1 MMTVSQE
8 MLKLYDRYI
17 DWINGRVNFTVAEAV
32 EFQRDFRALMV
43 RVGLMEL
50 GLDNQNID
58 VMIQAAE
65 PGSNVVI
72 FSKEKL
78 ARIAARANNGSVA

>member
-1 MMTVSQE
+1 MMTVSQD
-8 MLKLYDRYI
+8 MLRLYDRYV
-17 DWINGRVNFTVAEAV
+17 DWINGRAKFTVAEAI

-43 RVGLMEL
+43 KVGLMEL
-50 GLDNQNID
+50 GLDNRAID
-58 VMIQAAE
+58 LVIQAAE

-78 ARIAARANNGSVA
+78 ARIAARQTERGPA

>member
-8 MLKLYDRYI
+8 MLKLYDRYV

-43 RVGLMEL
+43 KVGLMEL
-50 GLDNQNID
+50 GVDNKGID
-58 VMIQAAE
+58 LMIQAAE

-72 FSKEKL
+72 FNKEKL
-78 ARIAARANNGSVA
+78 ARIAARARDGGAS

>member
-8 MLKLYDRYI
+8 MLVLYDRYV
-17 DWINGRVNFTVAEAV
+17 DWINGRVKFTVAEAI

-43 RVGLMEL
+43 KVGLMEL
-50 GLDNQNID
+50 GLDNRNID
-58 VMIQAAE
+58 LVIQAAE
-65 PGSNVVI
+65 PGSNVVL

-78 ARIAARANNGSVA
+78 ARIAARARSGDAS